1 MRPRKRKVRELSGF
15 SGFRARFPYPAGVPD
30 ARPTVIQT
38 EHLSPGAAA
47 WLADRAHLVVAA
59 PGSEAFEAAAP
70 AATGLVVRTYTKV
83 DDALLARLPSLRAVG
98 RAGVGLDN
106 VDVDACAR
114 RGVRVFNTPD
124 ANTQAVVEYVTCLVC
139 DALRPRVFLEAPV
152 DRARWDELRQE
163 VVAHRQMSEL
173 RLGILGLGRIGK
185 RVAQVARAI
194 GFDVAYHDLAEV
206 PHDLRHGAK
215 PFGLEELFATSD
227 VVTVHVDG
235 RESNRGFVGAWLIER
250 LKADAVFLNTSR
262 GFVVDHAALAR
273 ALRSNPGMLAILDVH
288 EPEPIDAT
296 NPLLGLPNAHLA
308 PHLASRTDAAMEAM
322 SWVVRDV
329 WDAIK
334 P

>member
-1 MRPRKRKVRELSGF
+1 M
-15 SGFRARFPYPAGVPD
+15 AG
-30 ARPTVIQT
+30 RPTVIQT
-38 EHLSPGAAA
+38 EHLSPAAAA

-59 PGSEAFEAAAP
+59 PGTEAFEAAAP
-70 AATGLVVRTYTKV
+70 GAAGLVVRTYTQV
-83 DDALLARLPSLRAVG
+83 DDALLARLPALRAVG

-106 VDVDACAR
+106 VDAAACER

-124 ANTQAVVEYVTCLVC
+124 ANTQAVVKYVTCLVC
-139 DALRPRVFLEAPV
+139 DALRPRAFLDGPV
-152 DRARWDELRQE
+152 DRSRWDELRRE

-173 RLGILGLGRIGK
+173 RLGILGLGRIGR
-185 RVAQVARAI
+185 RVAQVAHAI
-194 GFDVAYHDLAEV
+194 GFEVAYHDLAEV
-206 PHDLRHGAK
+206 PHELRGGAR

-235 RESNRGFVGAWLIER
+235 RASNRGFVGAWLIER
-250 LKADAVFLNTSR
+250 MKADAVFLNTSR

-288 EPEPIDAT
+288 DPEPIDAS

-322 SWVVRDV
+322 SWVVK
-329 WDAIK
+329 DAWAALRG
-334 P
+334 